1 MKVYYDKHVQEA
13 PVFAPGDKVWLD
25 ARNLRLKQPSK
36 KLSPKRL
43 GPYAVRRKLG
53 DLDYELVLPKSV
65 PVHPVFHVSLLSK
78 YTRSDIPGREP
89 EEPPA
94 IEVEGDEEYEVERI
108 KDSRIFRRQLQY
120 LVKWKGYDD
129 SHTSWEPAR
138 NVANA
143 PALIADFHRKN
154 PNAPRR
160 LNAAVFGGL
169 NFQPM
174 PSPLTEAR
182 CRSGWEMGKGASHEV
197 MRR

>member
-1 MKVYYDKHVQEA
+1 MQEA
-13 PVFAPGDKVWLD
+13 PVFALGNKVWLD
-25 ARNLRLKQPSK
+25 ARNLKLKQPNK
-36 KLSPKRL
+36 KLSPKHL
-43 GPYAVRRKLG
+43 GPYAVQQKLG

-65 PVHPVFHVSLLSK
+65 PVHSVFHVSLLSK

-108 KDSRIFRRQLQY
+108 KDSQIFRHQLQY
-120 LVKWKGYDD
+120 LVKWKGYDN
-129 SHTSWEPAR
+129 SHTSWEPAC
-138 NVANA
+138 NVANV
-143 PALIADFHRKN
+143 PGLIADFHQKN
-154 PNAPRR
+154 LNASRC

-182 CRSGWEMGKGASHEV
+182 CRSGWKMGWGASHEV
-197 MRR
+197 MCR

>member
-13 PVFAPGDKVWLD
+13 PVFAPGDKVWLN
-25 ARNLRLKQPSK
+25 ARNLKLKQLSK

-43 GPYAVRRKLG
+43 GSYAVQQKLG

-78 YTRSDIPGREP
+78 YTHSDIPGREP

-120 LVKWKGYDD
+120 LVKWKGYDN
-129 SHTSWEPAR
+129 SHTSWKLVR
-138 NVANA
+138 YVANA
-143 PALIADFHRKN
+143 LALIADFHRKN
-154 PNAPRR
+154 PNAPRC
-160 LNAAVFGGL
+160 LNAAVFSGL

-174 PSPLTEAR
+174 PLPLTEAR
-182 CRSGWEMGKGASHEV
+182 CHSRWEMGKGTSHEV

>member
-1 MKVYYDKHVQEA
+1 MKVYYNKHVQEA

-25 ARNLRLKQPSK
+25 ARNLKLKQLSK

-53 DLDYELVLPKSV
+53 DLDYELVLPKLV

-129 SHTSWEPAR
+129 SHMSWEPAC

-160 LNAAVFGGL
+160 LNAAIFGGL
-169 NFQPM
+169 NFQPV

-182 CRSGWEMGKGASHEV
+182 CRSRWEMGRGASHEV